1 MTQQIGD
8 YPPSPAPGPPTT
20 QVARD
25 EAAAVG
31 RTAADAGRQVAGTA
45 AEQAGQVAQE
55 VKAQARDLLGE
66 ARGQVQDQARTGQHK
81 AAEGVRALSRELREM
96 ADGGERSGPVSEV
109 ARQAADRAENFAG
122 WLGEREPADLL
133 DEVRSLARRR
143 PGAFL
148 LGMAVAGVVVGRLTR
163 GAVDS
168 ARADA
173 DATPRRAFGAPE
185 YGGPTS
191 GAPAYGGSAY
201 SEPAY
206 GGPAY
211 SEPGYARTP
220 GAPQPYDGP
229 NAPFVPAGDLPP
241 VAPGQYDTPTPPQG
255 YPSPVADRLPQAPAV
270 APQGADPWTAPV
282 DPVARPATGTVGEYV
297 DEIEREAAQR
307 RATGSDVPFD
317 ERHDDTTYRPGEL
330 R

>member
-1 MTQQIGD
+1 MTQQIGG

-25 EAAAVG
+25 EATDVG

-55 VKAQARDLLGE
+55 VGAQARDLLGE
-66 ARGQVQDQARTGQHK
+66 ARGQVQDQARTGQQK
-81 AAEGVRALSRELREM
+81 AAEGVRAIGRELREM
-96 ADGGERSGPVSEV
+96 ADGGERSGTVSEV
-109 ARQAADRAENFAG
+109 ARQAANRAENFAG

-168 ARADA
+168 ARADS
-173 DATPRRAFGAPE
+173 TPQRAFGAPE
-185 YGGPTS
+185 YGGPTY
-191 GAPAYGGSAY
+191 GEPAYGGSSY
-201 SEPAY
+201 L
-206 GGPAY
+206 
-211 SEPGYARTP
+211 EPGYARTP
-220 GAPQPYDGP
+220 GAPLPYDGP
-229 NAPFVPAGDLPP
+229 NGPRVPASDLPP
-241 VAPGQYDTPTPPQG
+241 VTPGQYDIPTPPQG
-255 YPSPVADRLPQAPAV
+255 YAPVADRLPPAPAV
-270 APQGADPWTAPV
+270 APQGTDPWTAPV
-282 DPVARPATGTVGEYV
+282 DPAARPASGTVGEYV

-307 RATGSDVPFD
+307 RATRSDVPFD